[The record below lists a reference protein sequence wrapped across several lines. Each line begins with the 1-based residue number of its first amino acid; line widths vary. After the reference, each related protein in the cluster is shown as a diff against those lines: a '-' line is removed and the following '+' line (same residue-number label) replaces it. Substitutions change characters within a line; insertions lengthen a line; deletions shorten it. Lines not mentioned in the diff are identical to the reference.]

1 MRAFVL
7 TAVLCAVAAGG
18 AHGTV
23 ASAHSAV
30 DAKRPYG
37 GARRQAATRAMCN
50 CIGRVADSTLSWS
63 DQRRAAKF
71 FRSPEKAQ
79 EMKANDSRSAEAC
92 WERYSA
98 FCARAEAFCG
108 R

>member
-18 AHGTV
+18 AN
-23 ASAHSAV
+23 A
-30 DAKRPYG
+30 
-37 GARRQAATRAMCN
+37 GAIERACNTSNRQAATRAMCN

-79 EMKANDSRSAEAC
+79 EMKANDSRSAEAF

-98 FCARAEAFCG
+98 FGARAEAFCG
-108 R
+108 G